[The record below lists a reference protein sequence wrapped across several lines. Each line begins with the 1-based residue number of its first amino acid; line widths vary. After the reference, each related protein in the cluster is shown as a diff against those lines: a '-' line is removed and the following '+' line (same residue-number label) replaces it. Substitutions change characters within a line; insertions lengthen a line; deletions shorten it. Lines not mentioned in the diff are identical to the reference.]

1 MKYRKDLT
9 KEEKDRY
16 EKIIKEFS
24 YEKREKE
31 YVRWFR
37 STLRCYF
44 FSIDKFNG
52 HLLSAAVYASSKGHD
67 NVSCSFEYD
76 RWSDAVDIYKKIHG
90 KNSVR

>member
-37 STLRCYF
+37 ATLRCYF

-52 HLLSAAVYASSKGHD
+52 HLDRAACYAAKNGHNRASDSFENDRWFDAVYL
-67 NVSCSFEYD
+67 YQ
-76 RWSDAVDIYKKIHG
+76 KING
-90 KNSVR
+90 EDSVR

>member
-31 YVRWFR
+31 YVRWF
-37 STLRCYF
+37 
-44 FSIDKFNG
+44 
-52 HLLSAAVYASSKGHD
+52 
-67 NVSCSFEYD
+67 
-76 RWSDAVDIYKKIHG
+76 
-90 KNSVR
+90 